1 MDDENITIRE
11 AITEVQ
17 TIVQFARRQDGS
29 INGAAVDRIGQMMA
43 VISMREHAIT
53 EAISGV
59 MGSA

>member
-1 MDDENITIRE
+1 MDDENITIRA

-17 TIVQFARRQDGS
+17 TIVQFARRQDGG
-29 INGAAVDRIGQMMA
+29 IDRAAVDRIGQMMA